1 MSVASLRFNN
11 SREISEFAKGK
22 FRWVSLD
29 GITIGRARSQLGSK
43 LSEVDESAMY
53 TACYLVEP
61 IGMVFS
67 GSATNPMV
75 NIDIVE
81 MKRSDLFYLP
91 PLLAK
96 AGLLVVCR
104 IFQATF

>member
-1 MSVASLRFNN
+1 
-11 SREISEFAKGK
+11 
-22 FRWVSLD
+22 
-29 GITIGRARSQLGSK
+29 
-43 LSEVDESAMY
+43 MY

-67 GSATNPMV
+67 GSATNPVV

-91 PLLAK
+91 PLSN
-96 AGLLVVCR
+96 
-104 IFQATF
+104 